1 MDEQI
6 KHECIAKDVRISCS
20 GKTDPDTCLCDAHF
34 VLFDWWLGRF
44 GYLYMFEDAEDENTA
59 LIAWLKVLSDEG
71 IEKIRIEAGKEMESE
86 SSEERPKGVQ

>member
-1 MDEQI
+1 
-6 KHECIAKDVRISCS
+6 
-20 GKTDPDTCLCDAHF
+20 
-34 VLFDWWLGRF
+34 
-44 GYLYMFEDAEDENTA
+44 MFEDAEDENTA